1 MLTSKGQTVPRAAVI
16 TALLGVALLSAA
28 LFSASTASAGAWLRA
43 EGTGFS
49 ASSLV
54 LSETGQASS
63 ALYLEYG
70 WRPRL
75 TLGLRIDADMTL
87 GRLGDGSGFVFV
99 RRPVGS
105 VERSFRLAY
114 EIGVGSTF
122 GQGSD
127 MLLLT
132 GLSYGRG
139 VSIGSRH
146 GWLAIDGAVEWSL
159 GDRTDTAKLDT
170 TFGLAVTDRFKVMVQ
185 VFVSQTDTASS
196 LTTASSVIWQP
207 RDSRASYQIGI
218 EVKNSAPAL
227 KLGLWR
233 EF

>member
-1 MLTSKGQTVPRAAVI
+1 MPSAAVI
-16 TALLGVALLSAA
+16 TARLGAALLSAA
-28 LFSASTASAGAWLRA
+28 LFSVALFSASSASAGAWLRA

-54 LSETGQASS
+54 LTETGQINS

-75 TLGLRIDADMTL
+75 TLGLKIDADMTL
-87 GRLGDGSGFVFV
+87 GRLGNGSGFAFV
-99 RRPVGS
+99 RRPIGRG
-105 VERSFRLAY
+105 EQSFKLAY
-114 EIGVGSTF
+114 EVGVGSTF
-122 GQGSD
+122 GQASD

-218 EVKNSAPAL
+218 EVKNSATAL